1 MKVRYT
7 MAKKKVTMDFTF
19 FKHLWMFY
27 QKNRKTIISK
37 YKGPTRK
44 FLQFNGPENPN
55 RFLRTPQ
62 FEAFEMYVFLKEG
75 LKNLKM
81 SEIFNEWYDRTDMF
95 NLRERGTI
103 NVQTG
108 QMNMLD
114 EMTRENYE
122 QIFETINEFG
132 SASDYANYIFALTMG
147 TGKTI
152 LMATCIF
159 YEFVLAHKLPKD
171 PLYCHNALV
180 FAPDK
185 TVLSSLLEI
194 QTFDKTK
201 VVPAEYVNFLNSNI
215 KYFFLEDTETDLNTV
230 DGSDFNIVITNNQK
244 IILKKEHKK
253 KTAGERLFKYISSS
267 VGVLAEA
274 ADVLPN
280 EEPEDDKELIANN
293 RFYKLNRLPQLGIYV
308 DEAHHVF
315 GSQLAR
321 DLGLNRTKTSLKLT
335 IDEIAKNLNR
345 SGSRVVACYNYTGTP
360 YVKKTILPEVVYGYG
375 LKDAIDNEYLKRVR
389 LKTYSDI
396 RSEEFV
402 RDVIEDFWRKY
413 GENRHENMLPKI
425 AFFAPTIKDL
435 EKDLKPSLEKVLYD
449 LGISSDKILVNHEG
463 SDSDSIREFSR
474 LDTPE
479 SEKQFILLVNKGK
492 EGWNCRSLF
501 AVALF
506 RKPDSTIFV
515 LQATMR
521 CLRSIDKIQQTAS
534 IYLSSENEEILKAEL
549 DKNFRMSINELKNA
563 KGKEKQLF
571 KISVRK
577 PPIEIK
583 ITRVKMT
590 FHIEEIKEPE
600 KITFDFDK
608 VSTDKY
614 KILVRTIEDVKIGKA
629 LDKQTESTEDITSLR
644 EKRKFSRTTL
654 VAEIARY
661 LNISCLRVER
671 ILERAEEEMEKILEC
686 VNEYNEILYD
696 HVIPKIFRSI
706 HHITER
712 EENEQRTVLL
722 VKEPESGYYEI
733 SGDPEKTVAL
743 SDYKTLSCKSFHLD
757 TYCFDSKPEMELF
770 IDLLKSSDIEKVYF
784 TGMLT
789 HGQTEFYIS
798 YIDPESEMVRHYY
811 PDFLVKKGDDG
822 WSILEVKAD
831 NMIDDAIVQAKKEAA
846 EQFAVENEMT
856 YSIVSES
863 EVRSHSFNTKK
874 TNLNFLDEEED

>member
-1 MKVRYT
+1 MKVKYI

-19 FKHLWMFY
+19 FEHLWMFY

-44 FLQFNGPENPN
+44 FLQFNGPENPD

-81 SEIFNEWYDRTDMF
+81 SEIFKKWYDRTDMF

-152 LMATCIF
+152 LMAMCIF

-171 PLYCHNALV
+171 PLYSHNALV

-215 KYFFLEDTETDLNTV
+215 KYFFLEDTKTDLNTV

-244 IILKKEHKK
+244 VILKKEHKE

-267 VGVLAEA
+267 AGVLAEA

-280 EEPEDDKELIANN
+280 EEPEDDKDLIANN

-335 IDEIAKNLNR
+335 IDEMANNLKR

-375 LKDAIDNEYLKRVR
+375 LKDAIENEYLKRVR
-389 LKTYSDI
+389 LKTYSNI
-396 RSEEFV
+396 RSDEFV
-402 RDVIEDFWRKY
+402 KDVISDFWGEY

-425 AFFAPTIKDL
+425 AFFAPTIEDL
-435 EKDLKPSLEKVLYD
+435 EDNLKPSLEQVLND
-449 LGISSDKILVNHEG
+449 LGISSEKILVNHER
-463 SDSDSIREFSR
+463 SDNDSIREFNG
-474 LDTPE
+474 LDTPK

-534 IYLSSENEEILKAEL
+534 IYLSCENAEILKAEL
-549 DKNFRMSINELKNA
+549 DSNFRMSVNELENA
-563 KGKEKQLF
+563 KGKEKKLF
-571 KISVRK
+571 KISVTK

-583 ITRVKMT
+583 ITRVKKT
-590 FHIEEIKEPE
+590 FDIEEIKEPE

-614 KILVRTIEDVKIGKA
+614 KILARTIEDVKMGKD

-706 HHITER
+706 YKITER
-712 EENEQRTVLL
+712 EEKEPGKVFL

-733 SGDPEKTVAL
+733 SGDPEKTIFL
-743 SDYKTLSCKSFHLD
+743 CNYKDFSCKSFHLD

-770 IDLLKSSDIEKVYF
+770 IDLLKSSDIEKLYF

-811 PDFLVKKGDDG
+811 PDFLVKKGDNG

-874 TNLNFLDEEED
+874 TNLNFLAEEED